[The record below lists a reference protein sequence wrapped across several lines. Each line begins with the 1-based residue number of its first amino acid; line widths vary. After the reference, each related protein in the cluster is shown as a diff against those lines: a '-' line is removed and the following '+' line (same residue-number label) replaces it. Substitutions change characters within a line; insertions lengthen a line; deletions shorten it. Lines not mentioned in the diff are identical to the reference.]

1 MLTRTFKYLLVLLT
15 LITSLITSMTMT
27 MSATV
32 ADSAR
37 NKLAAGRID
46 EAIAELNGRLS
57 STPSDAES
65 SNLLCRAYFAL
76 DDWDRAELS
85 CKKAIALDPGNGDYH
100 RWLGHVYG
108 EKADRANILSAASLA
123 GKTREELERA
133 VQLNPKDVDA
143 RVDLAEFYLEAPA
156 IIGGGEDKARAQAR
170 IVGAT
175 DPARE
180 HWVYAR
186 IAEKNRDLATA
197 EHEYR
202 SMIEASNGD
211 AEAWLNLALFF
222 RHQNRFD
229 EMEQALIKTSQAPM
243 SKPDVLVDVAR
254 SLLLTGRN
262 PALAIQLLNRY
273 LNSGPVEEAPAF
285 KAHYLLGMLLEKQG
299 DKAGAAREY
308 RASLSLA
315 RDFGVAQQALNRV
328 AH

>member
-1 MLTRTFKYLLVLLT
+1 MITRTFKFFLVLLS
-15 LITSLITSMTMT
+15 LITSLTAS
-27 MSATV
+27 V
-32 ADSAR
+32 ADSAK

-46 EAIAELNGRLS
+46 EAIAELTGRLS
-57 STPSDAES
+57 AAPADAES
-65 SNLLCRAYFAL
+65 SNLLCRAYYAL
-76 DDWDRAELS
+76 EDWDRAEFS
-85 CKKAIALDPGNGDYH
+85 CKKAITLDPGNGRYH

-108 EKADRANILSAASLA
+108 EKADRATFFLAASLA

-143 RVDLAEFYLEAPA
+143 RVDLAEFYFEAPG
-156 IIGGGEDKARAQAR
+156 IIGGGQDKARAQAK

-175 DPARE
+175 APSRE
-180 HWVYAR
+180 HWIYAR
-186 IAEKNRDLATA
+186 IAEKNGDMAMA

-202 SMIEASNGD
+202 CMIEASNGD
-211 AEAWLNLALFF
+211 SEAWLNLALFF
-222 RHQNRFD
+222 RHQERFD
-229 EMEQALIKTSQAPM
+229 DMEQTLIKASQAPM

-254 SLLLTGRN
+254 NLWRTGRN
-262 PALAIQLLNRY
+262 PALAMQLLNRY

-315 RDFGVAQQALNRV
+315 RSFGMAQQALIRV